1 MGGVHVLYQCAYSSN
16 PLKKATF
23 LEKDPHFLHIS
34 KKCSTFAG
42 GNKKYKKM
50 KKITYLLLLLMALT
64 GCRDK
69 HAEGKALLQ
78 KLNDE
83 HLSLVV
89 SNHDSV
95 SSYSRY
101 RVDDLMDLN
110 LNEPERLHGAV
121 VADKRIGNAAAVL
134 IAYGGVKEVH
144 TNYVTRHAREILEHA
159 GVRLYAHGEA
169 DMILNRD
176 GTGQC
181 PMDSSLNEIL
191 DPGEGM
197 AVLRALFYPAPPVR
211 TQGEALL
218 GILNAD
224 ELSLV
229 VLNNDSLSTYTGRG
243 VSDLVEILSE
253 EPCRLEGAIVA
264 DKMVGRAAAA
274 LMAKGGVKAVFTNL
288 ISTPGKE
295 LLEREGVRVFAD
307 EEVPQIL
314 NRDRSGMCP
323 IEASISDAESVEEC
337 VEILKNRKI

>member
-1 MGGVHVLYQCAYSSN
+1 M
-16 PLKKATF
+16 
-23 LEKDPHFLHIS
+23 EKDPHFLHIS

-42 GNKKYKKM
+42 GNKINEKM
-50 KKITYLLLLLMALT
+50 KKITYLLFLFLALT
-64 GCRDK
+64 GCRDR
-69 HAEGKALLQ
+69 HVEGEALLQ
-78 KLNDE
+78 KLNE
-83 HLSLVV
+83 EQLSLVV
-89 SNHDSV
+89 SNHDSI
-95 SSYSRY
+95 SIYSRH

-110 LNEPERLHGAV
+110 LNEPERLSGAV

-159 GVRLYAHGEA
+159 GVRLYSHGEA

-176 GTGQC
+176 GTDQC
-181 PMDSSLNEIL
+181 PMDASLNEIL

-197 AVLRALFYPAPPVR
+197 AILRARFYPAPPVR

-218 GILNAD
+218 RILNANQ
-224 ELSLV
+224 LSLV
-229 VLNNDSLSTYTGRG
+229 VLNNDSLSSYTGRG
-243 VSDLVEILSE
+243 VSDLLELLRE
-253 EPCRLEGAIVA
+253 EPFRLEGAIVA
-264 DKMVGRAAAA
+264 DKMVGRAAAT
-274 LMAKGGVKAVFTNL
+274 LMVKGGVKAVFTNL

-323 IEASISDAESVEEC
+323 LEASISDAESVEEC
-337 VEILKNRKI
+337 VERLENFKI